1 MLVSGVNLARTYRMI
16 YLLNEIYNDREDW
29 NTEIEKSPFDHK
41 ELNRFKKKLELI
53 QLGSEINGRSV
64 NLYA

>member
-1 MLVSGVNLARTYRMI
+1 MI